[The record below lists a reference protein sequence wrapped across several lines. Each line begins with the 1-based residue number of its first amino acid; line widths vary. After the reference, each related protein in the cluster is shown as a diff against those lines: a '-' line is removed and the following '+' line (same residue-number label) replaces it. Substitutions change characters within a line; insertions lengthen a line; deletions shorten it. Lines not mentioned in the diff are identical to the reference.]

1 MKVSEALIKRIVK
14 QDRKA
19 QLELYRSC
27 FSILMSIAYR
37 YKKNEEDAAALSND
51 AFFKVLTNIEK
62 YNSNSP
68 FEAWIRRIAI
78 NTAIDDYR
86 KNKKREEMF
95 EAEDN
100 FDGLEEVTYNEVDDT
115 IEAEELS
122 SMLLELPKATRVVFN
137 LFAVDGYSHKEI
149 TEELGIGLET
159 SKWHMKEARKRLK
172 ILLIKREELNG
183 VKK

>member
-1 MKVSEALIKRIVK
+1 VEVSDVLIKRVEK

-19 QLELYRSC
+19 QMELYRIC
-27 FSILMSIAYR
+27 FSTLMSVAYR

-51 AFFKVLTNIEK
+51 AFLKILTNIKK
-62 YNSNSP
+62 YNSKRP
-68 FEAWIRRIAI
+68 FAAWIRRIAI
-78 NTAIDDYR
+78 NSAIDDYR
-86 KNKKREEMF
+86 KNKKREKMF

-100 FDGLEEVTYNEVDDT
+100 FEGLEEVAYNEVDYT
-115 IEAEELS
+115 IESEELN
-122 SMLLELPKATRVVFN
+122 SMILSLPKATRVVFN
-137 LFAVDGYSHKEI
+137 LFAIDGYSHKEI

-172 ILLIKREELNG
+172 ALLIKREELNG

>member
-1 MKVSEALIKRIVK
+1 MKVSETLIKRIVK

-19 QLELYRSC
+19 QVELYRIC
-27 FSILMSIAYR
+27 FSVLMSIAFR
-37 YKKNEEDAAALSND
+37 YKKNEEDAAALANE
-51 AFFKVLTNIEK
+51 AFFKVLTNIDK

-100 FDGLEEVTYNEVDDT
+100 FDGFEEVTYNEVDDT

-122 SMLLELPKATRVVFN
+122 NMLLELPKATRIVFN